1 MNNYIYSYDIFDTC
15 LIRACGEPSHV
26 WDILAHRILGSS
38 ADIAQIS
45 DFVLIRRSA
54 EGKAREE
61 LISNEKEDVT
71 IEDIYTYC
79 DFSSLTDISKH
90 DIMEEEMAVEEKML
104 IPVYSV
110 LLEIN
115 QLHQEGKRVTFISD
129 MYLPQS
135 FIQHIL
141 ITTGF
146 FHEEDHLYISS
157 DVGKSKSTGHL
168 YDFVQRELCADFKHW
183 IHQGDNR
190 HSDYI
195 VPRKKGIKAKLI
207 NHPLSYY
214 ERKAIEYDIALSF
227 SDVRKLSAVSRAIR
241 LSTKDEPVYR
251 FAADFI
257 APLMTTFVHYIFE
270 DAKRRGL
277 QHLYFIARDA
287 CILYHIAQQLIHL
300 YPDITIHYL
309 YASRQSLY
317 KPDENC
323 LPYLHQEGLTRP
335 HSAIVDMVGSRRCQ
349 QCINGLFQQNGFPLV
364 FAYYFEVTPYR
375 IMYTDPYLAMYYQ
388 EQLAGSPHYHHA
400 SHPLFE
406 QYFGITDQYRT
417 IGYQKDGDKVAPIY
431 EPDLMDA
438 DYKHHVF
445 TVNKEICCS
454 FAHYYTTSFIT
465 NPIRCNN
472 IFFAVFAHFCHVP
485 RRDYL
490 QALSG
495 FFSSSSAT
503 TKEALLERQSILSI
517 LFNKRKFFRW
527 KQGVLIYN
535 SGLLYHFFLFLL
547 KWNHQRKIKTLTKI

>member
-1 MNNYIYSYDIFDTC
+1 MLF
-15 LIRACGEPSHV
+15 
-26 WDILAHRILGSS
+26 
-38 ADIAQIS
+38 
-45 DFVLIRRSA
+45 RS
-54 EGKAREE
+54 REE
-61 LISNEKEDVT
+61 LIIHEKEDVT

-438 DYKHHVF
+438 DYKHQIF

-454 FAHYYTTSFIT
+454 FAKYYAMSYIID
-465 NPIRCNN
+465 PARCNN
-472 IFFAVFAHFCHVP
+472 ILFAVFAHFCHVP
-485 RRDYL
+485 RL
-490 QALSG
+490 GFLMALKD
-495 FFSSSSAT
+495 FFSTSSET
-503 TKEALLERQSILSI
+503 EQEPLLTKRNLASI
-517 LFNKRKFFRW
+517 LFNKQHYLRW
-527 KQGVLIYN
+527 KQGNLIYN
-535 SGLLYHFFLFLL
+535 SGILYRPIIAILQWYHNN
-547 KWNHQRKIKTLTKI
+547 KKYANHL

>member
-1 MNNYIYSYDIFDTC
+1 MNNSIYSYDIFDTC
-15 LIRACGEPSHV
+15 LVRACGEPSHV
-26 WDILAHRILGSS
+26 WDILAHKILGST
-38 ADIAQIS
+38 ADIAHIS

-61 LISNEKEDVT
+61 LISHEKEDVT

-90 DIMEEEMAVEEKML
+90 DIMEEEMAIEEKML
-104 IPVYSV
+104 VPVFSV
-110 LLEIN
+110 LQEIN
-115 QLHQEGKRVTFISD
+115 QLHKEGKNITFISD
-129 MYLPQS
+129 MYLPLS
-135 FIQHIL
+135 FIKHIL

-146 FHEEDHLYISS
+146 FHEGDHLYISG
-157 DVGKSKSTGHL
+157 DVGESKSTGHL
-168 YDFVQRELCADFKHW
+168 YDFVQRELSADFKHW

-195 VPRKKGIKAKLI
+195 VPKKKGIKVKLI

-214 ERKAIEYDIALSF
+214 ERKAIEYDMALS
-227 SDVRKLSAVSRAIR
+227 SADVRKLSAVSRAIR
-241 LSTKDEPVYR
+241 LSTKDEPAYR

-270 DAKRRGL
+270 DAKCRGL

-287 CILYHIAQQLIHL
+287 CILYHIAQELVHQ
-300 YPDITIHYL
+300 YPGITIHYL

-317 KPDENC
+317 EPDENC

-349 QCINGLFQQNGFPLV
+349 QCINELLLQNGYPQV

-375 IMYTDPYLAMYYQ
+375 IMSTDPYLAMYYL

-406 QYFGITDQYRT
+406 QYFGITDQLRT
-417 IGYQKDGDKVAPIY
+417 IGYQKVGDIVAPIY
-431 EPDLMDA
+431 EPDLMDV
-438 DYKHHVF
+438 DYKSLIF

-454 FAHYYTTSFIT
+454 FAKYYAMSYIID
-465 NPIRCNN
+465 PARCNN
-472 IFFAVFAHFCHVP
+472 ILFAVFAHFCHVP
-485 RRDYL
+485 RLDFL
-490 QALSG
+490 VALKE
-495 FFSSSSAT
+495 FFSTSSKT
-503 TKEALLERQSILSI
+503 EQEPLLIKRSLVGI
-517 LFNKRKFFRW
+517 LFNKQHYLRW
-527 KQGVLIYN
+527 KQGNLIYN
-535 SGLLYHFFLFLL
+535 SGILYRPVIAILQWYHNN
-547 KWNHQRKIKTLTKI
+547 KKYANHL

>member
-1 MNNYIYSYDIFDTC
+1 MNDSIYSYDIFDTC
-15 LIRACGEPSHV
+15 LVRACGEPSHV
-26 WDILAHRILGSS
+26 WDILAHKILGSS
-38 ADIAQIS
+38 ADIALIS

-61 LISNEKEDVT
+61 LICHEKEDVT

-79 DFSSLTDISKH
+79 DFSSLTDIPKQV
-90 DIMEEEMAVEEKML
+90 IMEAEMAVEEKML
-104 IPVYSV
+104 TPVYSV
-110 LLEIN
+110 LQEID
-115 QLHQEGKRVTFISD
+115 QLHQEGKCVTFISD

-135 FIQHIL
+135 FIKHIL
-141 ITTGF
+141 VTTGF
-146 FHEEDHLYISS
+146 FHEGDHLYISG

-168 YDFVQRELCADFKHW
+168 FDYVQRELSADCKHW
-183 IHQGDNR
+183 NHQGDNR
-190 HSDYI
+190 HSDYE

-207 NHPLSYY
+207 SHPLSYY
-214 ERKAIEYDIALSF
+214 ERKAIEYDRALS
-227 SDVRKLSAVSRAIR
+227 SPDVSKLSAVSRAVR
-241 LSTKDEPVYR
+241 LSTKSEPAYR

-257 APLMTTFVHYIFE
+257 APLMTTFVHHIFE
-270 DAKRRGL
+270 DAKVRGL
-277 QHLYFIARDA
+277 QHLYFVARDA
-287 CILYHIAQQLIHL
+287 CILYHIAQHFVHH

-309 YASRQSLY
+309 RASRQSLY
-317 KPDENC
+317 EPDENC

-349 QCINGLFQQNGFPLV
+349 QCINELLLQNGYPQV

-375 IMYTDPYLAMYYQ
+375 IMSTDAFTAMYYQ
-388 EQLAGSPHYHHA
+388 EQLAGSPHYHQA

-445 TVNKEICCS
+445 TVNKEVCCS
-454 FAHYYTTSFIT
+454 FAHYYTTSYIT

-472 IFFAVFAHFCHVP
+472 IFFAVFAQFCHVP

-490 QALSG
+490 SALSG

-517 LFNKRKFFRW
+517 LFNKRKFIRW

>member
-1 MNNYIYSYDIFDTC
+1 MNNSIYSYDIFDTC
-15 LIRACGEPSHV
+15 LVRACGEPSHV
-26 WDILAHRILGSS
+26 WDILAHKILGES
-38 ADIAQIS
+38 ADFAQIA

-61 LISNEKEDVT
+61 LISHEKEDVT

-168 YDFVQRELCADFKHW
+168 YDFVQRDLGADGKHW
-183 IHQGDNR
+183 YHQGDNR
-190 HSDYI
+190 HSDYK

-214 ERKAIEYDIALSF
+214 ERKAIEYDMALTS

-375 IMYTDPYLAMYYQ
+375 IMSTDPYLAMYYQ

-454 FAHYYTTSFIT
+454 FAKYYAMSYIID
-465 NPIRCNN
+465 PARCNN
-472 IFFAVFAHFCHVP
+472 ILFAVFAHFCHVP
-485 RRDYL
+485 RL
-490 QALSG
+490 GFLMALKD
-495 FFSSSSAT
+495 FFSTSSET
-503 TKEALLERQSILSI
+503 EQEQLLTKRNLASI
-517 LFNKRKFFRW
+517 LFNKQNYLRW
-527 KQGVLIYN
+527 KQGNLIYN
-535 SGLLYHFFLFLL
+535 SGILYRPIIAILQWYHNN
-547 KWNHQRKIKTLTKI
+547 KKYANHL